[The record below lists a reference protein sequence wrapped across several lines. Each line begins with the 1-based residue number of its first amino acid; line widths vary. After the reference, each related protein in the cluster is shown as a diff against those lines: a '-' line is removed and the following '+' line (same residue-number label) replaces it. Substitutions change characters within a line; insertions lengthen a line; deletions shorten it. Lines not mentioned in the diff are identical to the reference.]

1 LKKNSLNIWHKINPI
16 LGFIAMFVTQDV
28 VLRFFFRKKKIL
40 KNGFS
45 IPINSSIILAPTHR
59 SRWDGLI
66 LTMAMGRRVTKKDC
80 RFMVT
85 KSEMRGLQG
94 WFLKRLGCF
103 SINQLSPS
111 LSTMKYAIDL
121 IEKGEQLVVFPE
133 GKINKYGKKLVLKE
147 GLYRLARLATKKT
160 NSIIIIPIGI
170 AYSKIPP
177 NFRSEFCLSFG
188 KPIPINNYSNFTIKD
203 FNKFLNEK
211 MTQEEEKALKN
222 IGRWICNKLL
232 WILIIEKENE
242 ILKIIPIL
250 FIFFGNVPYKNEVHA
265 EIKNPEDF
273 RALSN
278 ESKKLSISN
287 VKYFIKEGDNYI
299 KNGDF
304 EKAKDFYLDAR
315 KLAKQLASFYSDLNS
330 SFKGIDARIPK
341 EMQRK
346 GKQTLQILAES
357 NERLASMYIK
367 TEKPEVAVPLL
378 VETIRIMS
386 PNSTEG
392 KEAYERLIQ
401 LGFVE
406 TKYKG

>member
-1 LKKNSLNIWHKINPI
+1 MKKYSLNIWHKINPV
-16 LGFIAMFVTQDV
+16 LAFVAMFVTQDV

-85 KSEMRGLQG
+85 NSEMRGIQG

-111 LSTMKYAIDL
+111 LSALRYAIDL

-160 NSIIIIPIGI
+160 TSITIIPIGI
-170 AYSKIPP
+170 AYSQIPP
-177 NFRSEFCLSFG
+177 NFRGEFCLSFG
-188 KPIPINNYSNFTIKD
+188 KPIPINDYSNLTIKD

-222 IGRWICNKLL
+222 VGR
-232 WILIIEKENE
+232 
-242 ILKIIPIL
+242 
-250 FIFFGNVPYKNEVHA
+250 
-265 EIKNPEDF
+265 
-273 RALSN
+273 
-278 ESKKLSISN
+278 
-287 VKYFIKEGDNYI
+287 
-299 KNGDF
+299 
-304 EKAKDFYLDAR
+304 
-315 KLAKQLASFYSDLNS
+315 
-330 SFKGIDARIPK
+330 
-341 EMQRK
+341 
-346 GKQTLQILAES
+346 
-357 NERLASMYIK
+357 
-367 TEKPEVAVPLL
+367 
-378 VETIRIMS
+378 
-386 PNSTEG
+386 
-392 KEAYERLIQ
+392 
-401 LGFVE
+401 
-406 TKYKG
+406 